1 MPLKLHEF
9 NATIFNKGC
18 IEYLDKAEN
27 VCVTEAID
35 APHSLT
41 FDYPMID
48 DKAEKIIE
56 NRIVSVEGQAYR
68 LYDVARTYSGSR
80 MLKARARR
88 IFFYDAEMHHIPT
101 IGNDTDPSNSTIGV
115 DPYVVIRKAIEGT
128 KFELIPDDELAE
140 MGMTRLGAD
149 GLKIDFFPTD
159 KINTYNVIKNVIET
173 AGKGEIYV
181 DNFRVAVVESIGE
194 DSGVRLTLTKNI
206 KSLTVQYAVDD
217 MLTRVYPYGADDLTI
232 SSVNNGVP
240 YLDSP
245 EGIEKYGII
254 EGYLDYPDYSDPEKL
269 MAHAKWD
276 LMGEDNDKRF
286 DIPRLTLTGDII
298 DLSKLAEYGDM
309 EKIRLGDTVRV
320 YDDNNMYK
328 KRITNI
334 TYYPFENK
342 QPTVTIGAPS
352 IRSTFFQAWQQS
364 RLFHSIKKNTA
375 RGSKLKTN
383 YFTGTVNSTQ
393 NPVRSENKKLLLD
406 GDCLVIN
413 DPVTD
418 EKRLELGNV
427 DGQFTLNIY
436 SEDGN
441 TLKIKLGDHGSNGG
455 ENYAFAIY
463 DNDGRASIYMDESG
477 EVYFAG
483 KLETLKNASIG
494 QELIIGAVD
503 ESISKI
509 LMQGETNATEI
520 INDDINK
527 IFKISPS
534 FGGDLVIDENGIK
547 FDGHKLATASSVS
560 SLADK
565 IRELQQRVTALE
577 SK

>member
-9 NATIFNKGC
+9 NEMIFNKGC

-27 VCVTEAID
+27 ICVTEVID
-35 APHSLT
+35 AAHSLT

-101 IGNDTDPSNSTIGV
+101 IGNDTDPRKSTIGV
-115 DPYVVIRKAIEGT
+115 DPYVVIRKAIKGT
-128 KFELIPDDELAE
+128 KFELIPDSELAE

-159 KINTYNVIKNVIET
+159 KINTYDVIKNVIET

-194 DSGVRLTLTKNI
+194 DNGVRLTLTKNV

-217 MLTRVYPYGADDLTI
+217 MMTRIYPYGADDLTI

-240 YLDSP
+240 YIDSP
-245 EGIEKYGII
+245 EAIKKYGII
-254 EGYLDYPDYSDPEKL
+254 EGYQNYPDYADPDKL

-276 LMGEDNDKRF
+276 LMGEDNEKRF
-286 DIPRLTLTGDII
+286 DKPRLTLTGDII

-309 EKIRLGDTVRV
+309 EKIRLGDTVKV

-352 IRSTFFQAWQQS
+352 IRSTFFQQWQES
-364 RLFHSIKKNTA
+364 RLMRALNKNVA
-375 RGSKLKTN
+375 RGNKLKTN

-393 NPVRSENKKLLLD
+393 NPVRSKNKKLLLD

-418 EKRLELGNV
+418 KKRLELGNV

-436 SEDGN
+436 SADDN
-441 TLKIKLGDHGSNGG
+441 MLKIKLGDHGGNGT

-463 DNDGRASIYMDESG
+463 DNNGNAAIYMDENG
-477 EVYFAG
+477 EVRFAG
-483 KLETLKNASIG
+483 KVETDKIASIG

-503 ESISKI
+503 ENVSKI
-509 LMQGETNATEI
+509 IMKSGELNSTDI
-520 INDDINK
+520 INDDTNK
-527 IFKISPS
+527 VFKISPA
-534 FGGDLVIDENGIK
+534 FGGDLVIDESWIK
-547 FDGHKLATASSVS
+547 FRGAELATVS
-560 SLADK
+560 GLNDIKSEIEK
-565 IRELQQRVTALE
+565 IWEAINA
-577 SK
+577 